1 MSFPFEALY
10 AIAGLLVLM
19 ALSVPIG
26 ISLFVV
32 SFIGIAS
39 ILGVPATMRLFS
51 DMPREVVASW
61 ELSAIPMFLLMGS
74 IALYGGMTDSLFRA
88 ARLWLGWM
96 PGGLAVATN
105 MAATG
110 LGAATG
116 SSMATTVAVGR
127 ISIPA
132 MTAARYDIGLAA
144 STCAC
149 AGTIAA
155 LIPPSIPFIVY
166 AMLAEQSLV
175 KLFAAGIIPGVL
187 TALAYVALIVIRCT
201 FNPALAPRDTE
212 KAPWSERLAVLREVW
227 PLPTLV
233 LAVFGG
239 LYGGY
244 VGPTEAGAFGSAV
257 ALLIASLKGN
267 MSLAVFRKCLRE
279 AAYTTAMI
287 LFVAIGAVM
296 LARYVALIG
305 LPDALTELIQALEV
319 SPAMLLLVTA
329 IIYLVLGMFLDPMG
343 LMLLSLPI
351 FLPLYEAMGFNLI
364 WFGVIVVKFIEI
376 GLLTP
381 PLGMNVFAVR
391 SILPANV
398 PLGKVYGGIAW
409 FLLAEA
415 VIMVLLMAFPEISL
429 WLPDRL
435 S

>member
-1 MSFPFEALY
+1 MSFPVEALF
-10 AIAGLLVLM
+10 AIGGLLVLM

-26 ISLFVV
+26 VALIVV

-39 ILGVPATMRLFS
+39 VLGVPAAMRLVA
-51 DMPREVVASW
+51 DMPREVVSSW
-61 ELSAIPMFLLMGS
+61 ELSAVPMFLLMGS
-74 IALYGGMTDSLFRA
+74 IALYGGMTDALFRA
-88 ARLWLGWM
+88 ARLWLGWL
-96 PGGLAVATN
+96 PGGLAVAAN

-127 ISIPA
+127 ISIPE
-132 MTAARYDIGLAA
+132 MTRARYDIGLAA
-144 STCAC
+144 ATCAS

-175 KLFAAGIIPGVL
+175 KLFAAGVVPGLL
-187 TALAYVALIVIRCT
+187 TAFAYIVLIIVRCKL
-201 FNPALAPRDTE
+201 NPELAPHSDERASW
-212 KAPWSERLAVLREVW
+212 KERLAILPEVW
-227 PLPTLV
+227 PLPVLV
-233 LAVFGG
+233 IVVFGG

-244 VGPTEAGAFGSAV
+244 VGPTEAGAFGAFIALVIAV
-257 ALLIASLKGN
+257 AKGK
-267 MSLAVFRKCLRE
+267 MSFAIFRKCLRE
-279 AAYTTAMI
+279 SASTTALI

-296 LARYVALIG
+296 LARYVALVG
-305 LPDALTELIQALEV
+305 LPDAITAFMTASDV
-319 SPAMLLLVTA
+319 SPTVLLIVTA
-329 IIYLVLGMFLDPMG
+329 IVYLILGMFLDPMG

-351 FLPLYEAMGFNLI
+351 FLPLYATMGFDLI

-391 SILPANV
+391 SILPNDV
-398 PLGKVYGGIAW
+398 SLGRIYGAIGW

-415 VIMVLLMAFPEISL
+415 VVMFLLMAFPQISL
-429 WLPDRL
+429 WLPNRIG
-435 S
+435 